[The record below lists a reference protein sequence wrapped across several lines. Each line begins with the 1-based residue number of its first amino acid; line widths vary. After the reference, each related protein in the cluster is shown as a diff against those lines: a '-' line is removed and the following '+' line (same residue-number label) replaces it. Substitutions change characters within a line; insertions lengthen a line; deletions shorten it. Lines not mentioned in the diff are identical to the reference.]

1 MSVELP
7 DLSSKYDSDSECF
20 CETICECETPATIES
35 LKEEIKRR
43 IEQDKHSLKTHQKEL
58 EYLKKALD
66 VALKQEPIFVYEH
79 CGHCPKKPENN

>member
-7 DLSSKYDSDSECF
+7 DLSSKYDSESDSDSEYGCDSQ
-20 CETICECETPATIES
+20 TLVDKIKQ
-35 LKEEIKRR
+35 LEENI
-43 IEQDKHSLKTHQKEL
+43 

-79 CGHCPKKPENN
+79 CGHCPKKESN

>member
-7 DLSSKYDSDSECF
+7 DLSSKYESEPEPESITLEHKIKQLE
-20 CETICECETPATIES
+20 ETV
-35 LKEEIKRR
+35 
-43 IEQDKHSLKTHQKEL
+43 

-79 CGHCPKKPENN
+79 CGHCPRTSGAGA

>member
-7 DLSSKYDSDSECF
+7 DLSSPVSETESECG
-20 CETICECETPATIES
+20 CDSITLEHKIKQLEETV
-35 LKEEIKRR
+35 
-43 IEQDKHSLKTHQKEL
+43 